1 MAKDRKLRLEPP
13 PATDEPSYEVGFRKP
28 PVASRFKPGQSGN
41 PRGRPKGARSK
52 RPALNEERLKTIIID
67 EAYRTIKVSEGRRQI
82 TIPMAQ
88 AVIRALAVNA
98 ARGQLRS
105 QRMFATLLSEV
116 ESANKALWDEWLQTA
131 IEYKVGWEQELERR
145 ASLGIS
151 GAEPLPH
158 PDDIVIDSRT
168 GQVIVKGPRTKE
180 DKVKWDRMYARVEEC
195 DLAIAEMTESL
206 KLRKNKPYRRFIEDD
221 IAHEK
226 RIRQIIVNAVGE
238 PKRRNAGGR

>member
-52 RPALNEERLKTIIID
+52 RPALDEERLKTIIID

-105 QRMFATLLSEV
+105 QQMFATLLSEV

-145 ASLGIS
+145 ANLGIS

-168 GQVIVKGPRTKE
+168 GQVIVKGPTSKE

-195 DLAIAEMTESL
+195 DLAIAEMTDML
-206 KLRKNKPYRRFIEDD
+206 KLRKNKPYRRFIEDE

-226 RIRQIIVNAVGE
+226 RIRQIIVNSLGE